1 MPHLQFREF
10 IQPKMPIA
18 PEDGEDIAF
27 EFIASNANSVDEQ
40 LIGVKSNEQRFL
52 LQLRKRES
60 SYLLKCEKYTRPS
73 INVVVQQ
80 ALKAYAKA
88 SSAKVSFS
96 NLSTKEH
103 HHMQNKDSI
112 VKPIEFFVENF
123 PTDKEVWIEVGFGS
137 GRHLLHQA
145 SQNPD
150 VLVIGIEIHKPS
162 IEQVVKQVN
171 IQNLEN
177 VLLLDYDARLF
188 LEFVPSNIVGKIF
201 VHFPVPWDKKP
212 HRRVISSAF
221 ISESIR
227 ALSKNGKLN
236 LRTDSENYFSYS
248 LQTFLDLNQVDFH
261 LRKNAEIEIK
271 SKYEDRWVK
280 MQKNIY
286 DITMINSEHSDELM
300 HIEKFEFEKKIVS
313 QDHLKDLNNKTFKF
327 DDSFIHIQ
335 NLYNIDEESMLL
347 SLTMGN
353 FERPSHVFI
362 TIDASGI
369 EYYSNSPIRSR
380 TNLFLHQKLKGLLY
394 E

>member
-1 MPHLQFREF
+1 VPHLQFTEF
-10 IQPKMPIA
+10 TQPKMPTLA
-18 PEDGEDIAF
+18 EDGEEINF
-27 EFIASNANSVDEQ
+27 EFIAFNTTSPDEQ

-52 LQLRKRES
+52 LQLRKRETN
-60 SYLLKCEKYTRPS
+60 YLLKCEKYTRPS
-73 INVVVQQ
+73 VNVLAQQ
-80 ALKAYAKA
+80 ALKSYATA
-88 SSAKVSFS
+88 SSAKITFS

-171 IQNLEN
+171 IQELEN
-177 VLLLDYDARLF
+177 ILLLDYDARLF

-212 HRRVISSAF
+212 HRRVISTAF

-227 ALSKNGKLN
+227 TLSKGGELN

-248 LQTFLDLNQVDFH
+248 LQTFLDLSQVDFH
-261 LRKNAEIEIK
+261 LRKNAQIEIK
-271 SKYEDRWVK
+271 SKYEDRWLK

-286 DITMINSEHSDELM
+286 DITMTNNEHSDELM
-300 HIEKFEFEKKIVS
+300 HIEKFEFDKKDVS
-313 QDHLKDLNNKTFKF
+313 QKHLEELNNKTFKF

-335 NLYNIDEESMLL
+335 NLYKIDENSMLL

-362 TIDASGI
+362 TISEDGI

-380 TNLFLHQKLKGLLY
+380 TNLFLHQELKGLLY

>member
-1 MPHLQFREF
+1 
-10 IQPKMPIA
+10 MPITS
-18 PEDGEDIAF
+18 ENGEDIAF
-27 EFIASNANSVDEQ
+27 EFIASNANSIDEQ
-40 LIGVKSNEQRFL
+40 LIGVKSNEERFL

-60 SYLLKCEKYTRPS
+60 NYLLKSEKYTRPS

-103 HHMQNKDSI
+103 YHIQNKDSI

-123 PTDKEVWIEVGFGS
+123 PTDKEVWIEIGFGS

-145 SQNPD
+145 SQNQN
-150 VLVIGIEIHKPS
+150 VLMIGIEIHKPS

-171 IQNLEN
+171 IQKLEN
-177 VLLLDYDARLF
+177 ILLLDYDARLF

-227 ALSKNGKLN
+227 ALSKHGELN

-248 LQTFLDLNQVDFH
+248 LQTFLDLNQVDFQ

-286 DITMINSEHSDELM
+286 DITMINNEHSDELM
-300 HIEKFEFEKKIVS
+300 HIEKFEFEKKTVL
-313 QDHLKDLNNKTFKF
+313 QKHLKELNNKTFKF

-335 NLYNIDEESMLL
+335 NLYNIDEKSMLL

-362 TIDASGI
+362 TINPNGI